1 MREARMADQ
10 DRGEV
15 KQLGDVRREIDAID
29 AQMHGLLMERT
40 ELVRQVAEAKA
51 QAASDAGE
59 GSFIAFRPGREAE
72 VLRALAARH
81 QGPLPLAVIFRL
93 WREIMSAK
101 TRLQGPLRVEVF
113 GGADPLRL
121 WDLARGYYGSFT
133 PMNLREEA
141 MDVLRRVSKDRSVI
155 GVLPAP
161 QPDDGDA
168 WWAML
173 GRGDTAPVRVVACLP
188 FLTEEGVLP
197 EAYAVAQADF
207 EETGADTSLV
217 VLTFSEAVSAGAVEA
232 QLQEAGLAG
241 TLYLRKEQNGQYYAL
256 IGLTGFI
263 SAGDGR
269 LETLYNQ
276 DGIDGVQL
284 IGGYADPVRLAG
296 CLEKGE

>member
-1 MREARMADQ
+1 MADQ

-15 KQLGDVRREIDAID
+15 KPLSDVRREIDAID
-29 AQMHGLLMERT
+29 ARMHDLLMERT

-81 QGPLPLAVIFRL
+81 EGPLPLAVVFRL

-101 TRLQGPLRVEVF
+101 IRLQGPLRVEVF
-113 GGADPLRL
+113 GGSDPLRL

-155 GVLPAP
+155 GILPAP
-161 QPDDGDA
+161 EPGSDV

-188 FLTEEGVLP
+188 FLTEPGMMP

-207 EETGADTSLV
+207 EETGADTSLA
-217 VLTFSEAVSAGAVEA
+217 VLSFSEAVSAGAVET
-232 QLQEAGLAG
+232 LLEEAGLTG
-241 TLYLRKEQNGQYYAL
+241 SVYLRTEQNGQYFAL

-269 LETLYNQ
+269 LETLYNR

-284 IGGYADPVRLAG
+284 IGGHADPVRLAG